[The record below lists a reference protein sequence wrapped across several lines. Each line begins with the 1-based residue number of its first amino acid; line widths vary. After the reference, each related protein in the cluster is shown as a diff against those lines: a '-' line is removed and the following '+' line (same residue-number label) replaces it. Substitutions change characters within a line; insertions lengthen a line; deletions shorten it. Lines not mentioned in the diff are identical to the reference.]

1 MLRIEYYLGLYANK
15 ALFLNRL
22 KLEFNLIHKTI
33 WTNIWTKRGENG
45 KFSQKAENI
54 ILVLC
59 ELSTHSDIIYTDI
72 HFTTR
77 KQTEILCENW
87 WALFLF
93 LSFCPCSRWISLER
107 CSCSEIYNSFYSS
120 MLSKPTLNLKD
131 LFKLLSECKSIS

>member
-1 MLRIEYYLGLYANK
+1 MLRIEYYLYANK

-22 KLEFNLIHKTI
+22 KLEINLIHKTI
-33 WTNIWTKRGENG
+33 WTNIWTKRGKNG

-77 KQTEILCENW
+77 KQAEILCENW
-87 WALFLF
+87 WALFLL

-131 LFKLLSECKSIS
+131 SFSLLSECKSIS